1 MLQPRQAAKLTGM
14 VKLPVLSKCLNVM
27 TEPKEN
33 VGDITR
39 VHFVETYATIKTST
53 KRVAITLVNNSG
65 EKVTIKKGTV
75 IGRLKAANA
84 VPICLTPKLSM
95 DSDVLKYVQRMNRVE
110 DVPEYGNMGMKSENP
125 KLEKPAFMPER
136 SDKLFSKL
144 DLSGMEEW
152 PDDIQHE
159 AVELFKE
166 YHHLFALSDLEL
178 GCTSNIKHE
187 IKLNNEVPFKDRYR
201 RIPPQQF
208 EEVRN
213 HLQDMLKIR
222 AIRCSCSP
230 WASAVVLVWKKDRS
244 LRFCIDL
251 RHLNSRTIKDAY
263 SLPQI
268 EESLDCLNG
277 ACIFTSLDLKS
288 GYWQVEMAEDSI
300 PYTAFTVGPLGFYE
314 CVWMPFRLTNALAT
328 FQRLMESCLGEL
340 HLQYC
345 IIYLDDI
352 IIFSK
357 TPEEHLKRLRMVFEK
372 LSESGLKLKPS
383 KCEFFKCRLQYLGH
397 IVSESGIK
405 TNPKKIEVIQKW
417 PIPTNITETR
427 SFLGLCNYYHKFIK
441 NYVKIAKP
449 LYKLISGENSKKKS
463 NEIEWTSECQFTFDL
478 LKKLC
483 TEAPV
488 LAYADYTKTFKV
500 HTDASEDGL
509 GAVLYQDQDDGTTR
523 VIAYASRS
531 LKKSE

>member
-1 MLQPRQAAKLTGM
+1 M
-14 VKLPVLSKCLNVM
+14 NVT

-33 VGDITR
+33 IGDITG
-39 VHFVETYATIKTST
+39 VNSVETYATIKTGT
-53 KRVAITLVNNSG
+53 KRVAVALVNNSG
-65 EKVTIKKGTV
+65 DKVTIKKGTV
-75 IGRLKAANA
+75 VGRLKAANA
-84 VPICLTPKLSM
+84 VPICLAPKSSTDNDILE
-95 DSDVLKYVQRMNRVE
+95 YVQRMNEVGNI
-110 DVPEYGNMGMKSENP
+110 PKYGNMGTSMKTENP
-125 KLEKPAFMPER
+125 KPEKPAFTSER

-144 DLSGMEEW
+144 DLSGMEDW
-152 PDDIQHE
+152 SDDIQHE

-166 YHHLFALSDLEL
+166 FHHLFALSDLEL

-187 IKLNNEVPFKDRYR
+187 IKLNNEVPFKDQYG

-213 HLQDMLKIR
+213 HLQDMLKIG
-222 AIRCSCSP
+222 AICHSCSP
-230 WASAVVLVWKKDRS
+230 WASAVVLVCKKDGS

-251 RHLNSRTIKDAY
+251 RHLNSRTIKDTY
-263 SLPQI
+263 SLPHI

-277 ACIFTSLDLKS
+277 ACIFTSLNLKS
-288 GYWQVEMAEDSI
+288 GYWQVEMAENSI

-314 CVWMPFRLTNALAT
+314 CVRMPFGLTNAPAT

-357 TPEEHLKRLRMVFEK
+357 MPEEQLQRLRKVFEK

-383 KCEFFKCRLQYLGH
+383 KCEFFKRRLEYLGH
-397 IVSESGIK
+397 IVSEKGIE
-405 TNPKKIEVIQKW
+405 TNPKKIEAIQKW

-427 SFLGLCNYYHKFIK
+427 SFLGLCNYYRKFIK
-441 NYVKIAKP
+441 DYAKIAKP
-449 LYKLISGENSKKKS
+449 LYKLISGENAKKKN
-463 NEIEWTSECQFTFDL
+463 NEIEWTSECRFAFDL

-500 HTDASEDGL
+500 HTDASEEGL
-509 GAVLYQDQDDGTTR
+509 GAVLYQNQDDGTSR
-523 VIAYASRS
+523 VIAYVSRS
-531 LKKSE
+531 LKKSEQKISLL